1 MTPSTYLERRWPD
14 SPVFQDIARHWC
26 EDQSRLLL
34 ELVWRGYDRLLTQD
48 LSVTAFS
55 DTDEAKEES
64 LNFLLC
70 LQINHCMTGDEPC
83 CAIHQ
88 PPEQTKRKRGRGRSP
103 QPDIGFT
110 LYDYPR
116 RFGRWKEKFCA
127 TITTLSLT
135 SPKSSAIS
143 SPAAM
148 PRFLAKA
155 RCLGICCRGNPS
167 DYSPPSKLRC
177 AGPHSAPEFPQSL
190 PTDDHPQ
197 TRRGSTSPRPRRVC
211 LPSPALSN
219 SDSYALIR
227 GASVAARQRASP
239 VDIDSHQ
246 PVAERIA
253 TTGKDS
259 VSRTIAHPAG
269 MPVGFWHPL

>member
-116 RFGRWKEKFCA
+116 AVWPMEGKILRHDHDVKPYIAEVECNFITRRYA
-127 TITTLSLT
+127 TFSSEGAMLGYLLQGEEPRAA
-135 SPKSSAIS
+135 PKSIHNVLSGMRWPVRRFSGGIAALNHRLMAGNPPGS
-143 SPAAM
+143 QGLSPAFVPRTCSVRGPKAHRFPSPGRRPGLGKLCSVGAPWSRSPAAK
-148 PRFLAKA
+148 RRTGQETGEGFAVF
-155 RCLGICCRGNPS
+155 CR
-167 DYSPPSKLRC
+167 LC
-177 AGPHSAPEFPQSL
+177 I
-190 PTDDHPQ
+190 
-197 TRRGSTSPRPRRVC
+197 V
-211 LPSPALSN
+211 
-219 SDSYALIR
+219 
-227 GASVAARQRASP
+227 
-239 VDIDSHQ
+239 
-246 PVAERIA
+246 
-253 TTGKDS
+253 
-259 VSRTIAHPAG
+259 
-269 MPVGFWHPL
+269 